1 MRPVRELPL
10 LLLAALLEV
19 GGDALVRH
27 GLKTQGIVAMLAGV
41 AVLAAYGIMVNLT
54 RLDFGRLMG
63 IYIALFLVVAQAV
76 AVVAFKE
83 RVRLPLIVGGGLVVA
98 GGVIMTVWRG

>member
-1 MRPVRELPL
+1 MRELPL

-27 GLKTQGIVAMLAGV
+27 GLKAHGVVAMVAGV
-41 AVLAAYGIMVNLT
+41 AVLAAYGFLVNLS

-63 IYIALFLVVAQAV
+63 IYIALFFVVAQTV

-83 RVRLPLIVGGGLVVA
+83 RLRLPVIVGGGLVVA
-98 GGVIMTVWRG
+98 GGVVMTVWRG